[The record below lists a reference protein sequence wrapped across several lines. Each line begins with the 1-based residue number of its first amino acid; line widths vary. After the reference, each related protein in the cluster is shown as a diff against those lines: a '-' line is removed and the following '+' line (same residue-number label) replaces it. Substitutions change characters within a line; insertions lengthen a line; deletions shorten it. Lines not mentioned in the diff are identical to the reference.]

1 LSTPLYSNTT
11 LVSFFA
17 TLGRAGA
24 IVLMDKF
31 DPAGFLEL
39 AQRHRVTHAMLV
51 PAQYQRLVTCPERD
65 DYDIATLRTWLST
78 SAPFRAELKQQ
89 VLARWPARMVET
101 YGMTEG

>member
-1 LSTPLYSNTT
+1 GTTGTPKGIVQPYQMRSAQLLGGSSIISGYDGDAITLLSTPLYSNTT

-65 DYDIATLRTWLST
+65 DY
-78 SAPFRAELKQQ
+78 
-89 VLARWPARMVET
+89 
-101 YGMTEG
+101 